1 MRFIHE
7 YYVALGYKILGVH
20 MATGGKYLI
29 FANKPGNFH
38 IHVENAIVIGT
49 RNHFEVTNMYKLFLS

>member
-1 MRFIHE
+1 M
-7 YYVALGYKILGVH
+7 YLWAVKILGVY

-38 IHVENAIVIGT
+38 ITIHVENAIVIGT